1 MHQFCT
7 LVGYGADAICP
18 YLAYEALFALHETG
32 KLPASLSRDDIVQ
45 KYIKYVPLC
54 VYMMGDARRVLGW
67 RLAGQQQLQC
77 LNISDANIALVSFD
91 SYYQESVQW

>member
-32 KLPASLSRDDIVQ
+32 KLPASMSREDIVQ
-45 KYIKYVPLC
+45 KYIKWV
-54 VYMMGDARRVLGW
+54 G
-67 RLAGQQQLQC
+67 AG
-77 LNISDANIALVSFD
+77 
-91 SYYQESVQW
+91 

>member
-32 KLPASLSRDDIVQ
+32 KLPASMSREDIVQ
-45 KYIKYVPLC
+45 KYIKWVGFVSGVWGFVGWQGQGLGICGSVCVGLC
-54 VYMMGDARRVLGW
+54 PHSAAWTEGGVRWRVGIV
-67 RLAGQQQLQC
+67 C
-77 LNISDANIALVSFD
+77 
-91 SYYQESVQW
+91 